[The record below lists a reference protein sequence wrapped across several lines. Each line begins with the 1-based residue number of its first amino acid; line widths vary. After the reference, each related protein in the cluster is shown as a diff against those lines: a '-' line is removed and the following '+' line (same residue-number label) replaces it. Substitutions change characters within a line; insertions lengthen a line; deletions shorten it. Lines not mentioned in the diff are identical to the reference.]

1 MRTSLHSILLTFA
14 TTCPPHATVSHAG
27 LYAPLVG
34 MAALQ
39 ANFGATL
46 ANAADEHEIAN
57 CSELISLLDR
67 LPTEIALAEAQFSAH
82 CDLPMRAGIPDT
94 PFRSRFV
101 LEEPGRAGR
110 DNWQVLGPCR
120 LCGNG
125 RLLQMLCAWRCCFQ

>member
-1 MRTSLHSILLTFA
+1 MLIWIRAHIALFDPLALRNYVPA
-14 TTCPPHATVSHAG
+14 GGHATVSHAG

-34 MAALQ
+34 MAALH

-67 LPTEIALAEAQFSAH
+67 LPTEIAFAKAQFSAH
-82 CDLPMRAGIPDT
+82 CDLPMPTGIPDT

-101 LEEPGRAGR
+101 VYVAT
-110 DNWQVLGPCR
+110 
-120 LCGNG
+120 G
-125 RLLQMLCAWRCCFQ
+125 RLLQMLCAWRCCFQSAAPGRRVRR